1 MTERQFCSPLSSL
14 ISSPIQ
20 RIKNASLLPR
30 IPYKFFGNLNFYL
43 PVIFL
48 WLQADQIHPVW
59 GCVDNY
65 ATAREKRKQLLLTL
79 SQNEADRLEVWAQPI
94 NTK

>member
-1 MTERQFCSPLSSL
+1 MSLFSHGYKCFETLLLSS
-14 ISSPIQ
+14 
-20 RIKNASLLPR
+20 
-30 IPYKFFGNLNFYL
+30 
-43 PVIFL
+43 VIFL

-79 SQNEADRLEVWAQPI
+79 SQNEADRLEVWAQPV